1 METEKLVALIGAVV
15 MLIGAVGGLVVSLLG
30 HRTGSRKSGA
40 ERDNVAVD
48 TAQDALLMA
57 RETWRERISLL
68 EEKVERLSAELETVK
83 SAQSIALNENQLL
96 KKRVTELER
105 ENHELR
111 AFAEQLRLRNE
122 ALERK
127 LNQNQS

>member
-1 METEKLVALIGAVV
+1 